1 MSEGKRRILCA
12 ESNKDVG
19 DLIALMLTRKG
30 YEVETVQTAADC
42 LKVAST
48 DRFDLYILND
58 TYIDADSLELCRQLH
73 EPAEVV
79 FGVVGAGGGLGVV
92 LDGDDGEALVAQALD
107 AVVIEVEV
115 RDLDLG
121 GQAVGADGEAVV
133 VRGDLDLASRE
144 VFHR

>member
-1 MSEGKRRILCA
+1 MSERKRRILCA

-58 TYIDADSLELCRQLH
+58 TYIDADSLELCRLLRELDPVTPVLLFSLESSGPRQHKALQ
-73 EPAEVV
+73 A
-79 FGVVGAGGGLGVV
+79 GVKIYKSKTSDFVS
-92 LDGDDGEALVAQALD
+92 LVQTIDRL
-107 AVVIEVEV
+107 
-115 RDLDLG
+115 L
-121 GQAVGADGEAVV
+121 Q
-133 VRGDLDLASRE
+133 S
-144 VFHR
+144 

>member
-30 YEVETVQTAADC
+30 YEVETVQTAAEC

-58 TYIDADSLELCRQLH
+58 TYIDADSLELCRDLRELDPVTPVLLFSLESSGPRRGQQDTQ
-73 EPAEVV
+73 
-79 FGVVGAGGGLGVV
+79 AGIKIYKSRTSDFV
-92 LDGDDGEALVAQALD
+92 ALVQTIDRL
-107 AVVIEVEV
+107 
-115 RDLDLG
+115 L
-121 GQAVGADGEAVV
+121 Q
-133 VRGDLDLASRE
+133 S
-144 VFHR
+144 

>member
-30 YEVETVQTAADC
+30 YEVESVQTAADC

-58 TYIDADSLELCRQLH
+58 TYIDADSLELCRQLRELDPVTPVLLFSLESSGPH
-73 EPAEVV
+73 QQQKPVQT
-79 FGVVGAGGGLGVV
+79 GVKIYKSKTSDFVS
-92 LDGDDGEALVAQALD
+92 LVQTIDQL
-107 AVVIEVEV
+107 
-115 RDLDLG
+115 L
-121 GQAVGADGEAVV
+121 Q
-133 VRGDLDLASRE
+133 S
-144 VFHR
+144 

>member
-30 YEVETVQTAADC
+30 YEVESVQTAAAC

-58 TYIDADSLELCRQLH
+58 TYIDADSLELCRRLR
-73 EPAEVV
+73 ELDPATPVLLFSLESSGPQRQRQQAAQT
-79 FGVVGAGGGLGVV
+79 GVKIYNSKTSDFVS
-92 LDGDDGEALVAQALD
+92 LVQTIDRL
-107 AVVIEVEV
+107 
-115 RDLDLG
+115 L
-121 GQAVGADGEAVV
+121 Q
-133 VRGDLDLASRE
+133 S
-144 VFHR
+144 

>member
-1 MSEGKRRILCA
+1 MSEGQRRILCA

-58 TYIDADSLELCRQLH
+58 KYIDADSLELCRRLR
-73 EPAEVV
+73 ELDPSTP
-79 FGVVGAGGGLGVV
+79 V
-92 LDGDDGEALVAQALD
+92 LLFSLESSGPRREQ
-107 AVVIEVEV
+107 
-115 RDLDLG
+115 
-121 GQAVGADGEAVV
+121 QAVQAGVKIYKSKTSDFVSLV
-133 VRGDLDLASRE
+133 QTIDRLLQS
-144 VFHR
+144 

>member
-58 TYIDADSLELCRQLH
+58 TYIDADSLELCRQLR
-73 EPAEVV
+73 ELDPATP
-79 FGVVGAGGGLGVV
+79 V
-92 LDGDDGEALVAQALD
+92 LLFSLESSGPHRRQ
-107 AVVIEVEV
+107 
-115 RDLDLG
+115 
-121 GQAVGADGEAVV
+121 QAVEAGVKIYKSKTSDFV
-133 VRGDLDLASRE
+133 SLVQTIDRLLQS
-144 VFHR
+144 